1 LDYFKIR
8 GEKVTI
14 VDDFDDEYEPLSAG
28 SMVVAAGLSDKQ
40 IEKTFE
46 TGRLRVVQEKNDIF
60 LSHVVQFIR
69 GEGDGVWG
77 NLRPEYQ
84 RRLRW
89 DTKKKSKLI
98 ESFIMNVPVP
108 SIFLYEKEL
117 GRFEVMD
124 GQQRL
129 NAIAEFFSGSFE
141 LEGLDIWRALNGRNY
156 SGLPPLIRR
165 GLERAKISAIT
176 LTSDNSSSIEDSLDL
191 RAQVF
196 ERLNTGGEQLNQ
208 QELRN
213 SLYSGSFNILIIA
226 LSKLKEFSDAWEVPD
241 HEMNTLADKSLSAEL
256 TQNTLFKRMADVEIV
271 LRFFA
276 FRDTEKLSGSVR
288 SMLDATMKK
297 WRHIDPV
304 TVNAFRA
311 EFEDALGLCTTIFGA
326 DVFRLPRT
334 NPKKPGKLSR
344 PLYDAEMIALFK
356 LRQHRELLQEH
367 RNSIRDGVLAL
378 AAPGGAKYEL
388 MVGRGNTAATIR
400 DRISAVEQAVRG
412 IINV

>member
-1 LDYFKIR
+1 MNDIDEF
-8 GEKVTI
+8 E
-14 VDDFDDEYEPLSAG
+14 DEYEPLAVSH
-28 SMVVAAGLSDKQ
+28 MVVEAGLSDKQ

-60 LSHVVQFIR
+60 LLHVVQFIR
-69 GEGDGVWG
+69 GEGSGIWG

-89 DTKKKSKLI
+89 DNKKKSKLI

-108 SIFLYEKEL
+108 PVFLYEKEL

-141 LEGLDIWRALNGRNY
+141 LDGLDIWKALNGRSY
-156 SGLPPLIRR
+156 SSLPPLVRR
-165 GLERAKISAIT
+165 GLDRAKISAIT
-176 LTSDNSSSIEDSLDL
+176 LMSDNSSSSEDSLDL

-213 SLYSGSFNILIIA
+213 SLYSGKFNLLIVA
-226 LSKLKEFSDAWEVPD
+226 LSGIQEFTNAWEIPS
-241 HEMNTLADKSLSAEL
+241 HEENTRADDTFSVEL
-256 TQNTLFKRMADVEIV
+256 TKNKIFKRMADVEIV

-276 FRDTEKLSGSVR
+276 FRGPEKLSGSVR
-288 SMLDATMKK
+288 SMLDGTMKR
-297 WRHIDPV
+297 WRHLDDE
-304 TVNAFRA
+304 TANRFKTD
-311 EFEDALGLCTTIFGA
+311 FEDALRLCINIFGEDA
-326 DVFRLPRT
+326 FRLPRT
-334 NPKKPGKLSR
+334 ARQRPGKPSR
-344 PLYDAEMIALFK
+344 PLFDAEMIALFN
-356 LRQHRELLQEH
+356 LRQYSEALVLNKKLIRKSILEL
-367 RNSIRDGVLAL
+367 AT
-378 AAPGGAKYEL
+378 PGGEKYEL
-388 MVGRGNTAATIR
+388 IVGRGNTAAAIR
-400 DRISAVEQAVRG
+400 DRISTVENVIRG